1 MLTFDEA
8 LLSSMTDD
16 EATRVIKRQMALAR
30 EERIAE
36 AMDSFVK
43 ELPVSKVNER
53 LNALV
58 QEGCKLA
65 HEKDEKRRAV
75 AEQLKEA
82 EARERADAEN
92 RRKTA
97 EADTIASLDTWMTNL
112 RQNSRVQK
120 KLSYRP
126 DPEV

>member
-8 LLSSMTDD
+8 LLSSMSDD
-16 EATRVIKRQMALAR
+16 EAARVIKRQMALAR
-30 EERIAE
+30 EARIAE
-36 AMDSFVK
+36 AMDSFIK
-43 ELPVSKVNER
+43 ELPYSKVNER

-82 EARERADAEN
+82 EARERADAET

-126 DPEV
+126 EPEV